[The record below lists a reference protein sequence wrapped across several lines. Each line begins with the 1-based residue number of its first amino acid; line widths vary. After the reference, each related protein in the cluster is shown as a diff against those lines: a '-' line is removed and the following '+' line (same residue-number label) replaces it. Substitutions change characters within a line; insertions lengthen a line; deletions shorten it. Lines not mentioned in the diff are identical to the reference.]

1 MSASRRIARGRPLPA
16 QISNDSDKKY
26 LLDSAKCPIY
36 CRALTNFDGR
46 KQKPQASQTCSKK
59 MTLDDRIPAFAS
71 LATHTEEHLEM
82 IEEAKRL
89 SLRRGFF
96 SGYSFRKART
106 SVAVSTLLALGM
118 WAALCGSSFADD
130 GPKPDPA
137 GTATGDKSSNVDA
150 AGNPFVV
157 PEPTDKSSPDYAKNK
172 KDFDDYQAQAAK
184 EPLAIKLADNVGHL
198 RVATNFAW
206 TLNTGYLVLF
216 MQAGFAL
223 LTCGLVR
230 KKNAAHL
237 MMLNF
242 AAYVFAFLAY
252 YACGYAFQFG
262 AVAINAAPAN
272 LGGVPTLNKF
282 LIGSGLWGFAGGK
295 GFFFLGPA
303 YDAGSN
309 CFALFEVVFM
319 ETAGYIIVGAICER
333 ISFWAFLL
341 CELFIGAILYPI
353 SGCWTWGGGW
363 MSQLGSSMNLG
374 HGYVDFAGSTVVHA
388 VGGFA
393 AMALAIILG
402 PRLGKFG
409 PGGKI
414 KAFPAH
420 NVVYVVTGTFILL
433 FGWMGFNP
441 GSTLGATDLRISVV
455 ALNTNLAAVAGSA
468 AAMLI
473 WYFLFGKPDITMA
486 CNGMLAGLVA
496 ITAPCA
502 FVSPTSSV
510 VIGVIAGSLVCAG
523 VLFNERVLRIDDP
536 CGAVSVHGYCGWLG
550 AVSVGIFA
558 DGTYGAG
565 WNGVGASSY
574 LGHAGQ
580 GVTGL
585 IHGDTRQFWCQ
596 LAGATLYA
604 IWAFGGTFAVFW
616 IVNKVKSM
624 RVAPE
629 SEEVGLDVPEFGM
642 SAYPEDAVVTSY

>member
-1 MSASRRIARGRPLPA
+1 MTKRAGR
-16 QISNDSDKKY
+16 
-26 LLDSAKCPIY
+26 
-36 CRALTNFDGR
+36 
-46 KQKPQASQTCSKK
+46 
-59 MTLDDRIPAFAS
+59 
-71 LATHTEEHLEM
+71 
-82 IEEAKRL
+82 
-89 SLRRGFF
+89 SLRRSLLAAGAVIVVLAGVLGVF
-96 SGYSFRKART
+96 SGF
-106 SVAVSTLLALGM
+106 
-118 WAALCGSSFADD
+118 SFADE

-137 GTATGDKSSNVDA
+137 GTATGDRTSAVDA

-157 PEPTDKSSPDYAKNK
+157 PEPTDKTAPDYVQNK
-172 KDFDDYQAQAAK
+172 KAFDDYQAQAAK
-184 EPLAIKLADNVGHL
+184 EPLAVKLADSVGHT
-198 RVATNFAW
+198 RVGTNFAW

-252 YACGYAFQFG
+252 YAVGYAFQFG
-262 AVAINAAPAN
+262 AVAINAAPTN
-272 LGGVPTLNKF
+272 LGGVPTLNHF
-282 LIGSGLWGFAGGK
+282 LIGSGQWGFVGGK
-295 GFFFLGPA
+295 GFFLVGPA
-303 YDAGSN
+303 YDSGSN
-309 CFALFEVVFM
+309 CLTLFEVVFM

-363 MSQLGSSMNLG
+363 LSQLGSTMNLG

-388 VGGFA
+388 VGGFC
-393 AMALAIILG
+393 AMALAIVLG

-414 KAFPAH
+414 RAFPAH

-455 ALNTNLAAVAGSA
+455 AVNTNLAAVAGSA

-510 VIGVIAGSLVCAG
+510 IIGALAGCLVCGG
-523 VLFNERVLRIDDP
+523 VLFNERVLKIDDP
-536 CGAVSVHGYCGWLG
+536 CGAVSVHGFCGWLG
-550 AVSVGIFA
+550 AVCVGIFA
-558 DGTYGAG
+558 DGTYGSG
-565 WNGVGASSY
+565 WNGVGATSY

-585 IHGDTRQFWCQ
+585 IHGDSRQFWCQ
-596 LAGATLYA
+596 LMGATLYA
-604 IWAFGGTFAVFW
+604 VWAFGATFVVFG

-624 RVAPE
+624 RVAPA
-629 SEEVGLDVPEFGM
+629 SEEEGLDVPEFGM
-642 SAYPEDAVVTSY
+642 PAYPEDALVTGSY

>member
-1 MSASRRIARGRPLPA
+1 MTKQAERRIPRR
-16 QISNDSDKKY
+16 SS
-26 LLDSAKCPIY
+26 LLS
-36 CRALTNFDGR
+36 
-46 KQKPQASQTCSKK
+46 
-59 MTLDDRIPAFAS
+59 
-71 LATHTEEHLEM
+71 
-82 IEEAKRL
+82 
-89 SLRRGFF
+89 F
-96 SGYSFRKART
+96 SFPSIL
-106 SVAVSTLLALGM
+106 VLLLASGM
-118 WAALCGSSFADD
+118 LVGLTMPCMAEDQ
-130 GPKPDPA
+130 PKPDPA
-137 GTATGDKSSNVDA
+137 GIATGDKTNAADA
-150 AGNPFVV
+150 AGNTFVV
-157 PEPTDKSSPDYAKNK
+157 SEPTDKSAPDYAANK
-172 KDFDDYQAQAAK
+172 KAFDDYQAQAAK
-184 EPLAIKLADNVGHL
+184 EPLAIKLADSVGHV

-230 KKNAAHL
+230 KKNVAHL

-252 YACGYAFQFG
+252 YAVGYAFQFG
-262 AVAINAAPAN
+262 AVAINAAPTN
-272 LGGVPTLNKF
+272 LGGIPMLNKF
-282 LIGSGLWGFAGGK
+282 LIGSGQWGFVGGK
-295 GFFFLGPA
+295 GFFLVGPA
-303 YDAGSN
+303 YDSASN
-309 CFALFEVVFM
+309 CLTLFEVVFM

-333 ISFWAFLL
+333 ITFWAFLL

-363 MSQLGSSMNLG
+363 LSQVGSTLNLG

-402 PRLGKFG
+402 PRLGKYG

-414 KAFPAH
+414 RVFPAH
-420 NVVYVVTGTFILL
+420 NIVYVVTGTFILL

-455 ALNTNLAAVAGSA
+455 AVNTNLAAVTGSA
-468 AAMLI
+468 AAMLL

-502 FVSPTSSV
+502 FVSPTGAV
-510 VIGVIAGSLVCAG
+510 IIGVLAGLLVCGG
-523 VLFNERVLRIDDP
+523 VIFNDRILKVDDP
-536 CGAVSVHGYCGWLG
+536 CGAISVHGYCGWLG

-565 WNGVGASSY
+565 WNGVGTASY
-574 LGHAGQ
+574 LGQAGQ

-585 IHGDTRQFWCQ
+585 LHGDTRQFLCQ
-596 LAGATLYA
+596 LMGATLYA
-604 IWAFGGTFAVFW
+604 IWAFGATYVVFW
-616 IVNKVKSM
+616 CVNRAKSM

-629 SEEVGLDVPEFGM
+629 VEEEGLDVPEFGM
-642 SAYPEDAVVTSY
+642 AGYPEDAALPAGY

>member
-1 MSASRRIARGRPLPA
+1 MTMQAERRSLHRSFWSATTTI
-16 QISNDSDKKY
+16 
-26 LLDSAKCPIY
+26 LLV
-36 CRALTNFDGR
+36 
-46 KQKPQASQTCSKK
+46 
-59 MTLDDRIPAFAS
+59 
-71 LATHTEEHLEM
+71 LAVIVGAGT
-82 IEEAKRL
+82 
-89 SLRRGFF
+89 
-96 SGYSFRKART
+96 
-106 SVAVSTLLALGM
+106 V
-118 WAALCGSSFADD
+118 CFADD

-137 GTATGDKSSNVDA
+137 GTATGDKTAAVDG

-157 PEPTDKSSPDYAKNK
+157 AEPTDKTDPDYAKKK
-172 KDFDDYQAQAAK
+172 KDFEDFQTQAAK
-184 EPLAIKLADNVGHL
+184 EPLAVKLADSVGHV

-252 YACGYAFQFG
+252 YAVGYAFQFG
-262 AVAINAAPAN
+262 AIAINAAPAN
-272 LGGVPTLNKF
+272 LGGTPMLNHF
-282 LIGSGLWGFAGGK
+282 LIGHGQWGFVGGR
-295 GFFFLGPA
+295 GFFLIGPA

-309 CFALFEVVFM
+309 CLTLFEVVFM

-333 ISFWAFLL
+333 ITFWAFLL

-363 MSQLGSSMNLG
+363 LSQLGLTMHLG

-388 VGGFA
+388 VGGFC

-414 KAFPAH
+414 RVFPAH

-455 ALNTNLAAVAGSA
+455 AVNTNLAAVAGSA
-468 AAMLI
+468 AAMLV

-510 VIGVIAGSLVCAG
+510 IIGVLAGSLVCGG
-523 VLFNERVLRIDDP
+523 VLFNERVLKIDDP
-536 CGAVSVHGYCGWLG
+536 CGAVSVHGFCGWLG
-550 AVSVGIFA
+550 AVCVGIFA

-565 WNGVGASSY
+565 WNGVGATSY
-574 LGHAGQ
+574 LGQAGQ

-596 LAGATLYA
+596 LMGATLYA
-604 IWAFGGTFAVFW
+604 VWAFGATFAVFW

-629 SEEVGLDVPEFGM
+629 SEEEGLDVPEFGM
-642 SAYPEDAVVTSY
+642 PGYPEDAVVTTSY